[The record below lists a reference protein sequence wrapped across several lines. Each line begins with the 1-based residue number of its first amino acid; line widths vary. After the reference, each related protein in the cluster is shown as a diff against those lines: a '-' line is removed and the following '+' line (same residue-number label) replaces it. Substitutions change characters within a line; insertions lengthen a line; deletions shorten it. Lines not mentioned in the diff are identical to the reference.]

1 MVWTRSCCTTTGE
14 GGMRGLW
21 GGGGGGQQFEV
32 LSDKAWINTLASHC

>member
-21 GGGGGGQQFEV
+21 GGGGGQQFEV

>member
-21 GGGGGGQQFEV
+21 GGGGQQFEV
-32 LSDKAWINTLASHC
+32 LPDKAWINTLASHC